1 MVEGPLT
8 PREANLAIADI
19 FQEGNRNWDS
29 ISFDLPSGIKDK
41 VCATPMQIYDEKKD
55 SLMWKSSYDGE
66 FDMALDYAL
75 NFPTK
80 NNPQVFVGNWV

>member
-19 FQEGNRNWDS
+19 FQEGNQNWDS

-55 SLMWKSSYDGE
+55 SLM
-66 FDMALDYAL
+66 
-75 NFPTK
+75 
-80 NNPQVFVGNWV
+80 